1 MTPTR
6 SRYVPTDES
15 RIPHWVV
22 TYDLY
27 RRVLA
32 SKPLAIG
39 ADLHA
44 AMCQVLAECEAD
56 GWTVENDGAYG
67 LFF

>member
-1 MTPTR
+1 MTPRR
-6 SRYVPTDES
+6 SRYSPTDES
-15 RIPHWVV
+15 RIPHWLV

-32 SKPLAIG
+32 SEHLAVG

-44 AMCQVLAECEAD
+44 AMRQAIEKCKAD
-56 GWTVENDGAYG
+56 GWTVENDDA
-67 LFF
+67 